1 MELRPC
7 FQQQLSELRHLVMET
22 DASRLQLIIPRSQIL
37 EVRGAAAAAVQKKG
51 MGLARKPSHPKLLG
65 SLVLQQQ
72 RVDPRL

>member
-1 MELRPC
+1 
-7 FQQQLSELRHLVMET
+7 MET

-37 EVRGAAAAAVQKKG
+37 EVRGAAVQKQG